1 MIPAQQLQLPVVFLN
16 NKTLNKHIVE
26 GNGYKVIP
34 ASTQKGKLPE
44 NTVTVWKDSYNT
56 NIRFVQDRYRY
67 VEFQKPKGHD
77 QIYISGTVVNIEN
90 MNAFMDT
97 YNQLHRYI
105 NNIYIK

>member
-1 MIPAQQLQLPVVFLN
+1 MIPAKQLPLPVVFLN

-26 GNGYKVIP
+26 GNGYKIIP

-44 NTVTVWKDSYNT
+44 NTITVSKSSYNT
-56 NIRFVQDRYRY
+56 TIRFVQDRYRY
-67 VEFQKPKGHD
+67 IEFQKPSGYD
-77 QIYISGTVVNIEN
+77 QIYISGTIADINN